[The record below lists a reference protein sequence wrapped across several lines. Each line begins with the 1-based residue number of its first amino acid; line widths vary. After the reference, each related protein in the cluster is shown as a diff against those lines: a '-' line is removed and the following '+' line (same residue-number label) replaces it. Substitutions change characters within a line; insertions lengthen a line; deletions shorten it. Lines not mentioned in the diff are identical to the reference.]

1 MSHLECS
8 EPPAVGG
15 IMNKISWLG
24 VVFCAVLV
32 AAFLPSGVPANA
44 AGISSPI
51 PLKAAAIID
60 EASTQGSTN
69 STLFKNV
76 ARVMSMN
83 KLSMD
88 TLDVSGDAHYT
99 FVDASGNP
107 KYSVVIILASGS
119 RIDQINSQALLT
131 AVNKGSGAVAV
142 WPDAVNSYLN
152 TAFGIS
158 VIGTLTGYEGAS
170 FRMEQDKF
178 TFSYAGQIV
187 EQPAQYKNHTLAA
200 GSEMVATFSSSAQPA
215 LWVSAFGSGKTV
227 FHNTTATQTLSYQG
241 ILLQSILY
249 AMPIGVSSPA
259 NVAGFEVDDCPT
271 PYYSDEMLQ
280 SYYYEFLTNLF
291 RFEEAY
297 NLRTSH
303 FVAFSY
309 NWNSDDFWSYYPE
322 SEHGAADILANGNEL
337 GLHTG
342 TNHVGLTLE
351 NWGSEAAINAEAE
364 AISAALARLRNSLA
378 QDYGVNMNTVTSY
391 VAPSHAIDSY
401 GYAALDQLTNLKYV
415 GTGFDW
421 KGGTSASLNNAY
433 VADSARV
440 YLQSIAAVEKE
451 KSNLSETFAAP
462 AATGPEISPEVLKDF
477 GWEPGTAIYNLPR
490 IQGDVS
496 LFIQEDN
503 PYHQSAWDLLRSMLE
518 SGQPYLIFTHSDEV
532 DEVKVPGWTWGDVYR
547 AYTTFA
553 DFAVDQY
560 PFYRWQTVT
569 QIGDMLSTR
578 TGTIDGIWQAPTNT
592 LTLTVPQP
600 EDPVHV
606 KTALHLAGITQSG
619 NVYTLTFSQTDTGF
633 VSASHD
639 VVHKGQDY
647 FIYPLAS
654 QQYRLTKP
662 ATTFAYEEVG
672 LNRAPA
678 LSPIGSKVT
687 YVGQTLN
694 FTVDATDPNGD
705 SLTYSASN
713 LPAGASFN
721 AATRTFTWTPA
732 AAGTQSSV
740 CFRVSDGVLSDFE
753 NIMVT
758 AVASDGQYGL
768 SASIS
773 GEGSVVKNPDRTS
786 YSAGTSVQLTATAAL
801 GYVFSG
807 WSGDLVSLA
816 NPATVVMNSDKTIT
830 ATFSVVSQSA
840 VDILKSINVSGDDGF
855 SGPWGY
861 YNSLGWYEA
870 GSPGLAYNAWFRF
883 TGITIPAGSV
893 IEEAHLELSQAAWGS
908 GTSLIIRAEDSAS
921 PTAPTNAAD
930 HAGKVRTTAGAAWP
944 TGYADRTYH
953 NSPNFAPVIQEL
965 LASYSYS
972 AGTLQILVDNSGS
985 SNAEHVGFTYD
996 SGSAPRLYVR
1006 YRPASA
1012 VPKYSLTVG
1021 TVGSGNVARSPEQ
1034 TAYDHGTTVQMT
1046 AIPAAGWVFS
1056 SWSGSSRLTSTTANP
1071 TTIVMNA
1078 NETVTATFTQQVQ
1091 YTLTTSVV
1099 GQGTVTNNP
1108 VQATYTQGTQVQ
1120 LTAIPATG
1128 WALSSWSGSPNLTST
1143 TTNPTTIVMNANETV
1158 TATYTQQTQY
1168 TLTANVVGQGTVTN
1182 NPVQATYTQGTQVQL
1197 TAIPATGWALS
1208 LWSGSLNLTSTTT
1221 NPTTIVM
1228 NANETVT
1235 ANFVQSQSTEITRTV
1250 AIGTDDGFSGTWGY
1264 YNGLAWYEAG
1274 NPGSSYN
1281 AWYRFT
1287 GTSIPKGAT
1296 ILHAYLQTSQAS
1308 WKSGTNLKISAEK
1321 AVSPAAPTSLVDHSA
1336 PARTTTSVLWTS
1348 GFLDQTYHDSPD
1360 LAAVIQELV
1369 NSYDYSTA
1377 RAIQILVDNN
1387 GSTSGSEHVGKLSR
1401 AAHPL
1406 SCT

>member
-1 MSHLECS
+1 
-8 EPPAVGG
+8 
-15 IMNKISWLG
+15 
-24 VVFCAVLV
+24 
-32 AAFLPSGVPANA
+32 
-44 AGISSPI
+44 
-51 PLKAAAIID
+51 
-60 EASTQGSTN
+60 
-69 STLFKNV
+69 
-76 ARVMSMN
+76 
-83 KLSMD
+83 
-88 TLDVSGDAHYT
+88 
-99 FVDASGNP
+99 
-107 KYSVVIILASGS
+107 
-119 RIDQINSQALLT
+119 
-131 AVNKGSGAVAV
+131 
-142 WPDAVNSYLN
+142 
-152 TAFGIS
+152 
-158 VIGTLTGYEGAS
+158 
-170 FRMEQDKF
+170 
-178 TFSYAGQIV
+178 
-187 EQPAQYKNHTLAA
+187 
-200 GSEMVATFSSSAQPA
+200 
-215 LWVSAFGSGKTV
+215 
-227 FHNTTATQTLSYQG
+227 
-241 ILLQSILY
+241 
-249 AMPIGVSSPA
+249 
-259 NVAGFEVDDCPT
+259 
-271 PYYSDEMLQ
+271 
-280 SYYYEFLTNLF
+280 
-291 RFEEAY
+291 
-297 NLRTSH
+297 
-303 FVAFSY
+303 
-309 NWNSDDFWSYYPE
+309 
-322 SEHGAADILANGNEL
+322 
-337 GLHTG
+337 
-342 TNHVGLTLE
+342 
-351 NWGSEAAINAEAE
+351 
-364 AISAALARLRNSLA
+364 
-378 QDYGVNMNTVTSY
+378 
-391 VAPSHAIDSY
+391 
-401 GYAALDQLTNLKYV
+401 
-415 GTGFDW
+415 
-421 KGGTSASLNNAY
+421 
-433 VADSARV
+433 
-440 YLQSIAAVEKE
+440 
-451 KSNLSETFAAP
+451 
-462 AATGPEISPEVLKDF
+462 
-477 GWEPGTAIYNLPR
+477 
-490 IQGDVS
+490 
-496 LFIQEDN
+496 
-503 PYHQSAWDLLRSMLE
+503 MLE

-578 TGTIDGIWQAPTNT
+578 TGTLDGIWQAPTNT

-606 KTALHLAGITQSG
+606 KTALNLAGITQSG
-619 NVYTLTFSQTDTGF
+619 NVYTLTFSQTETGF

-662 ATTFAYEEVG
+662 ATTFSYEEVG

-1287 GTSIPKGAT
+1287 GISIPKGAT

-1336 PARTTTSVLWTS
+1336 RARTTTSVLWTS
-1348 GFLDQTYHDSPD
+1348 GFSDQTYHDSPD

-1387 GSTSGSEHVGKLSR
+1387 GSTSGSEHVGKTFESGSPPKLYITYNLGSNPNQYTLTANVVGQGTVTNNPVQATYTQGTQVQLTAIPATGWALSLWSGSLNLTSTTTNPTTIVMNANETVTANFVQSQSTEITRTVAIGTDDGFSGTWGYYNGLAWYEAGNPGSSYNAWYRFTGISIPKGATILHAYLQTSQASWKSGTNLKISAEKAVSPAAPTSLVDHSAR
-1401 AAHPL
+1401 ARTTTSVLWTSGFSDQTYHDSPDLAAVIQELVNSYDYSTARAIQILVDNNGSTSGSEHVGKTFESGSPPKL
-1406 SCT
+1406 YITYK